1 MACLVVAATVQ
12 FHQTCDKLTPY
23 FREEWSRNIENI
35 ETCQNAPELL
45 EKITKHAAHNNLE
58 MDFKNTPVN
67 PSGPNNWQT
76 TKDEPNKEE
85 GAEKTVKAGLRGKLK
100 SSQHKMPPA
109 MWAEYV
115 KHPQC
120 IHKLPHDIKPM
131 RLWCASNGYCYRCYK
146 EDCLKVTRNNNLMH
160 EQKVEN
166 RKKVHGH
173 SHTRRLHPKKKS
185 RSKTR

>member
-1 MACLVVAATVQ
+1 MLDTITSVENSIGKDMFNVGGQKEEKIAKWMACLVVAATVQ
-12 FHQTCDKLTPY
+12 FHLNCDKLAPY

-100 SSQHKMPPA
+100 SSQH
-109 MWAEYV
+109 
-115 KHPQC
+115 
-120 IHKLPHDIKPM
+120 
-131 RLWCASNGYCYRCYK
+131 
-146 EDCLKVTRNNNLMH
+146 
-160 EQKVEN
+160 
-166 RKKVHGH
+166 
-173 SHTRRLHPKKKS
+173 
-185 RSKTR
+185 